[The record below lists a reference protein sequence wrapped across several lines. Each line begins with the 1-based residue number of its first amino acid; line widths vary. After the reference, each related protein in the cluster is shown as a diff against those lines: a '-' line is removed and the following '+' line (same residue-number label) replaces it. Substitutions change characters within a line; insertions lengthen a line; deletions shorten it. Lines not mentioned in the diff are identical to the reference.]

1 MTAHTKRPIVPVS
14 LREQVYRNLC
24 DAIMRGEYAPG
35 DILKISAI
43 AEESGTS
50 LVPVREALQN
60 LAAEGAIEM
69 LHNRSARIPK
79 MSLLDFQQLTSI
91 RLNLEGM
98 AAATAAP
105 NLTDHDLIELDRLN
119 SEMVSAVAHNDRPT
133 ILLRNQEFH
142 FLLYKLAGSPML
154 SRLIRILWLRAGPI
168 LNASLTGDV
177 DGIELHSA
185 ALKEHNAI
193 LASANARDGQRLS
206 QAIVT
211 DIDHAHDW
219 YVRNFDFS

>member
-1 MTAHTKRPIVPVS
+1 MNTHAKRPIVPVS
-14 LREQVYRNLC
+14 LREQVYQNLC

-35 DILKISAI
+35 AILKISAI

-79 MSLLDFQQLTSI
+79 TSLVDFEQITTI

-98 AAATAAP
+98 GAEAAAP
-105 NLTDHDLIELDRLN
+105 NLTDDDLIELNRLN
-119 SEMVSAVAHNDRPT
+119 DEMVSAVARSDGPT

-142 FLLYKLAGSPML
+142 FLLYRLAGSPMPDSQRQL
-154 SRLIRILWLRAGPI
+154 LGQGGRSEAAQRRAEG
-168 LNASLTGDV
+168 T
-177 DGIELHSA
+177 
-185 ALKEHNAI
+185 
-193 LASANARDGQRLS
+193 
-206 QAIVT
+206 
-211 DIDHAHDW
+211 
-219 YVRNFDFS
+219 